1 MNTNTIHIIIAIE
14 ADGTWN
20 NVGVLDSLAQAVALV
35 KILNL
40 RRDARTYTYETWCI
54 GEIMAEFKP

>member
-1 MNTNTIHIIIAIE
+1 MNTNTIHIIIAKE
-14 ADGTWN
+14 ADGTWH

-40 RRDARTYTYETWCI
+40 RRDARTYAHETWRI
-54 GEIMAEFKP
+54 GEVMAEYKP